1 MLTKNTTPHYN
12 SMRSFKG
19 SGILHENSNK
29 DSGSEEDESQVDFE
43 PDKIK
48 AEKE

>member
-1 MLTKNTTPHYN
+1 
-12 SMRSFKG
+12 MRSSEG

-29 DSGSEEDESQVDFE
+29 DSGSKEDKSQVDFE
-43 PDKIK
+43 PDEIK